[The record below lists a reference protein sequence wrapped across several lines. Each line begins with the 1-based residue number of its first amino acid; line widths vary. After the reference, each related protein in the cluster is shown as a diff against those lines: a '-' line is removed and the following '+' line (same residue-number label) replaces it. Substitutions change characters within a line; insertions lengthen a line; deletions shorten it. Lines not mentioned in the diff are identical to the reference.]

1 MSEEEEKQLAHQNN
15 EDEQNRLM
23 DLHNQISE
31 CNWTKIQYEL
41 RNLKN
46 TQYIFEENYKELAT
60 HFNSFQ
66 YQGKIDLRPNL
77 TPVEYEN
84 IQLKSARY
92 LYNYLSAARTLY
104 HHTVVF
110 MNKYKNTS
118 FEKDAMDKVSSH
130 FPDEL
135 NKFLPE
141 LRNYMV
147 HQGLFHH
154 CILTDITTQP
164 REIRVVFKINEL
176 LNSHKWSEN
185 SKKYIL
191 SWDGDFEL
199 EQFCEDYHEKA
210 TEYYTWF
217 FSALRKYHYKDL
229 KEYEKL
235 KNEYVLLKASEYKRR
250 QNQCLQQKK

>member
-1 MSEEEEKQLAHQNN
+1 VSEEEEKQLAHQNN

-46 TQYIFEENYKELAT
+46 TQYIFEENYKELVN

-66 YQGKIDLRPNL
+66 YQGEIDLRTDL
-77 TPVEYEN
+77 SQDEYEN

-92 LYNYLSAARTLY
+92 LYNYLSAARTLHY
-104 HHTVVF
+104 HTKIF

-118 FEKDAMDKVSSH
+118 FDETAMKKVSSL

-164 REIRVVFKINEL
+164 REIRMVFNKNEL
-176 LNSHKWSEN
+176 LESKKWSED
-185 SKKYIL
+185 SRKYIL

-199 EQFCEDYHEKA
+199 EQFCEDYHKKA

-217 FSALRKYHYKDL
+217 FSALMEYHDKDL

-235 KNEYVLLKASEYKRR
+235 NNEYDLKVSEYNRR
-250 QNQCLQQKK
+250 QNQYYHQKK